1 VTIDRDQRRR
11 DAAPARRPAL
21 APLSG
26 TLLALALLVGGGLA
40 AAQPLEAYLARSERA
55 IGVVTALLERDDA
68 EVALGRSR
76 ADPLALRPELVQ
88 AQQRADLSAA
98 QAQEA
103 LFEAYAEV
111 AAAYAQVR
119 EAELQ
124 LRLARAGRELAA
136 RGLEVARLRF
146 ERGSAT
152 ALEVQSA
159 ETDLREAERGVNAA
173 SDGLALATSNL
184 VGLTGLAFEESEPL
198 GRERLAAL
206 QVPSDD
212 ELAAAAERT
221 PTVMQV
227 RHGLALAELQVEL
240 LDPSFAARSQIDQAR
255 LQRDR
260 ASAAADEARR
270 GVTLLLR
277 SRANALA
284 TALEG
289 DRIAQEA
296 LAQAHEREA
305 IERQRLQAGL
315 ISELA
320 FEQAQ
325 LQTLQA
331 ELRAVQA
338 EHALVR
344 AALELQA
351 ATLAPLEGWHAF

>member
-1 VTIDRDQRRR
+1 
-11 DAAPARRPAL
+11 
-21 APLSG
+21 
-26 TLLALALLVGGGLA
+26 
-40 AAQPLEAYLARSERA
+40 
-55 IGVVTALLERDDA
+55 
-68 EVALGRSR
+68 
-76 ADPLALRPELVQ
+76 
-88 AQQRADLSAA
+88 
-98 QAQEA
+98 
-103 LFEAYAEV
+103 
-111 AAAYAQVR
+111 
-119 EAELQ
+119 
-124 LRLARAGRELAA
+124 
-136 RGLEVARLRF
+136 VARLRF

-184 VGLTGLAFEESEPL
+184 VGLTGLAFEASEPL

-206 QVPSDD
+206 QVPSVD